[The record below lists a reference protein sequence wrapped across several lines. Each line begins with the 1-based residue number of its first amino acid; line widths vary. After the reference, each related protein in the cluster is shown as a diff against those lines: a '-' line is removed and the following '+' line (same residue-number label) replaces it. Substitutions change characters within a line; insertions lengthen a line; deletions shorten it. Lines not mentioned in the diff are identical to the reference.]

1 MQGALMTIIFKNHA
15 EELTH
20 CQQGTTTT
28 TTTNSVEKRYEWCH
42 ELGFKQCQDIHRL
55 FKLNSE

>member
-28 TTTNSVEKRYEWCH
+28 TTTNSCGKMV
-42 ELGFKQCQDIHRL
+42 
-55 FKLNSE
+55 